1 MGEAEYIGHL
11 VENLL
16 MGIAPTLLEW
26 KHEQDKILYNV
37 PHRTCALIAQ
47 SVEHSA
53 VTRHHLALKGDSD
66 SEVTERSRDRNS
78 LGAILFSSQAKTV
91 SRKAAFVSQRQS
103 NGMDAL
109 SRSTVLFQFLLKF
122 NLRKFKNLKTT
133 SDTAAYPTFGRHQR
147 ALSRS

>member
-53 VTRHHLALKGDSD
+53 VTRHHLAQQGD

-78 LGAILFSSQAKTV
+78 LGAILFVFDNNSYT
-91 SRKAAFVSQRQS
+91 FFF
-103 NGMDAL
+103 L
-109 SRSTVLFQFLLKF
+109 SFCVNEIQT
-122 NLRKFKNLKTT
+122 
-133 SDTAAYPTFGRHQR
+133 
-147 ALSRS
+147 